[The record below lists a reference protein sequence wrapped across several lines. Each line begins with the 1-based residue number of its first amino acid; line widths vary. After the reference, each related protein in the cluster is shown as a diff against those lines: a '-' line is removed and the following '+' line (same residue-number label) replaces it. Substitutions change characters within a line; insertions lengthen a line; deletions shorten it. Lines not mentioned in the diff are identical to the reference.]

1 MPKDI
6 ARLTAECSVLRGD
19 LGERSIRL
27 TGSSVRSGYL
37 LVSAL
42 TMALSLSAGVGC
54 DKQPK
59 PDESR
64 TLTKDGSK
72 APKRSTALQL
82 YDAIVAETRARGWP
96 IETASEKYYLVNTA
110 HESLNERF
118 RKRRIMRVVILPR
131 GGALRVKVEH
141 ERNVG
146 SQEQPQWVVVEDAIT
161 AAREDKE
168 ELELARAIERR
179 FHASR

>member
-1 MPKDI
+1 MPLQVTT
-6 ARLTAECSVLRGD
+6 RLIPIE
-19 LGERSIRL
+19 IRL
-27 TGSSVRSGYL
+27 TGSTLRSGYL
-37 LVSAL
+37 LVCAL
-42 TMALSLSAGVGC
+42 TMALSVGLGAGC

-59 PDESR
+59 PDASR

-72 APKRSTALQL
+72 VPKRSTALQL
-82 YDAIVAETRARGWP
+82 YDAILAETRARGWP

-110 HESLNERF
+110 HELLNERF

-146 SQEQPQWVVVEDAIT
+146 SEEQPQWVVVEDAIT